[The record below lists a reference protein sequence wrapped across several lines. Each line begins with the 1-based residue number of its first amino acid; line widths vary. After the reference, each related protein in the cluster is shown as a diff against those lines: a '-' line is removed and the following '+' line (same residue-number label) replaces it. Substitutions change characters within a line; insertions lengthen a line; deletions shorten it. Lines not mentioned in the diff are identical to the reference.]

1 MHFGFALKFSDL
13 DLWNIDL
20 LDIHLDLL
28 DTDIASECFVCLHNV
43 FKTSS
48 THVFKTTSRHTFKTF
63 SRHVFKMSS
72 RHVFKTSWRRLQHNN
87 FASSDTSWRTIQNI
101 FKTSC
106 KMSWRCLGRRK
117 VVTLETCWRSLEDVF
132 DRQMFVGNV
141 TTWTL

>member
-1 MHFGFALKFSDL
+1 MHFGFALELSDI

-20 LDIHLDLL
+20 LDTHLDLL
-28 DTDIASECFVCLHNV
+28 DTDITSKNFVCLRDV
-43 FKTSS
+43 LKTSS
-48 THVFKTTSRHTFKTF
+48 RYVFKTF

-87 FASSDTSWRTIQNI
+87 FASSDTSWRPIQNI

-106 KMSWRCLGRRK
+106 KMSSRCLGRRK

-141 TTWTL
+141 TTLTL

>member
-20 LDIHLDLL
+20 LDTHLDLL

-63 SRHVFKMSS
+63 SRHVFK
-72 RHVFKTSWRRLQHNN
+72 TSWRRLQHNN
-87 FASSDTSWRTIQNI
+87 FASSDTSWRPIQNI

-106 KMSWRCLGRRK
+106 KMSSRCLQDILVDVKLLRWRRVEEVLK
-117 VVTLETCWRSLEDVF
+117 TSST
-132 DRQMFVGNV
+132 DRCLLVM
-141 TTWTL
+141 LLL